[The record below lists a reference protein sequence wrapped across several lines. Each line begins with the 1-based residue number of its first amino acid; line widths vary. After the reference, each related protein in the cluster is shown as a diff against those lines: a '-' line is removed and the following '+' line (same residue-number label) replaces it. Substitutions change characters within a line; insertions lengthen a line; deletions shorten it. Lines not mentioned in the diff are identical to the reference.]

1 MGEETASWKDRRA
14 RKVQKLVTTLEQAL
28 VLPDGGRRIALTGS
42 LVGCTNLR
50 SNKSKE
56 IFRVIV
62 RASCSDE
69 MLGPNDYDKRERF
82 WTKKTVEEAIRIMVT
97 RNNLNPPTGPGFEW
111 STWFKEQSSLVHN
124 LCQRASRNRLGSMDE
139 LETLPFQQQD
149 PLTSK
154 FAVIT
159 IESKHRQKLKWLSQV
174 SFLNV

>member
-14 RKVQKLVTTLEQAL
+14 RKVGKLVTALEQAL
-28 VLPDGGRRIALTGS
+28 VFPDGGRRIALTGS

-56 IFRVIV
+56 IFRIIV
-62 RASCSDE
+62 RASLSE
-69 MLGPNDYDKRERF
+69 TLGINDYDKRERF
-82 WTKKTVEEAIRIMVT
+82 WTKKTVEEAIRTMVK
-97 RNNLNPPTGPGFEW
+97 RNNINPPTGPGFEW
-111 STWFKEQSSLVHN
+111 ATWFKEQSSVIHN

-139 LETLPFQQQD
+139 LETLPFHPQD

-159 IESKHRQKLKWLSQV
+159 IESKHCQKL
-174 SFLNV
+174 

>member
-62 RASCSDE
+62 RASSSDE

-97 RNNLNPPTGPGFEW
+97 RNNLNPRIQDRVLNGQHG
-111 STWFKEQSSLVHN
+111 
-124 LCQRASRNRLGSMDE
+124 SRNKVVWFTTCAKE
-139 LETLPFQQQD
+139 LPETGWVQWM
-149 PLTSK
+149 SW
-154 FAVIT
+154 
-159 IESKHRQKLKWLSQV
+159 KLFPS
-174 SFLNV
+174 SSRTH